1 MYQSRFRLHCKRMI
15 DLESSLS
22 ESSLSSHT
30 MRIESNLKRYR
41 SADVFII
48 FCFFFS
54 CFFRKIFQINNY
66 RQFNT
71 IHRTSRRKVLILRT
85 HSTLA
90 LIHNGNLAISLGQPT
105 DFPLLILD
113 LSCCDRGHRCNSFF
127 PFLK

>member
-1 MYQSRFRLHCKRMI
+1 MYHSRFRLHCKRMI

-54 CFFRKIFQINNY
+54 CFFGKIFQIN
-66 RQFNT
+66 
-71 IHRTSRRKVLILRT
+71 RRKVLILRT
-85 HSTLA
+85 RSTLV
-90 LIHNGNLAISLGQPT
+90 LIHSGNLAISLDQST
-105 DFPLLILD
+105 AFLLLILD
-113 LSCCDRGHRCNSFF
+113 LSRCDCGHRCNSFF